1 LAEHNGSA
9 NSSEPKILPN
19 FPHTFAT
26 EFMLPNTRAVM
37 LEVSDFMLKYAE
49 KTYKVALFENCH
61 YKLYQHNPVVDNQ
74 KDYSRKRIFI
84 LNQK

>member
-1 LAEHNGSA
+1 MAVPIPQNL
-9 NSSEPKILPN
+9 KY
-19 FPHTFAT
+19 FPQNLGT
-26 EFMLPNTRAVM
+26 EFILPNTRAVM
-37 LEVSDFMLKYAE
+37 LEISDFMLKKAE
-49 KTYKVALFENCH
+49 NIITLFENCH

>member
-1 LAEHNGSA
+1 MLAEHIMAVPIPQNL
-9 NSSEPKILPN
+9 KY
-19 FPHTFAT
+19 FPQTLAT

-37 LEVSDFMLKYAE
+37 LEISDFMLKKAE
-49 KTYKVALFENCH
+49 ILITRFGNCH
-61 YKLYQHNPVVDNQ
+61 YKLYQRNPVVDNQ